1 MLTAVLLTFVAVA
14 GPWVVHLAPR
24 SQRLIALVGFIA
36 ILLMW
41 LIFENWFT
49 KWYFWI
55 GLLVGIGALFLMSG
69 SGDDRR
75 DRRPRRPSD
84 LTEELSE
91 EF

>member
-24 SQRLIALVGFIA
+24 AQRLIALVGFVA

-55 GLLVGIGALFLMSG
+55 GLLIGIGSLFLMSG
-69 SGDDRR
+69 GDDRR
-75 DRRPRRPSD
+75 DRRPRRPTND
-84 LTEELSE
+84 LTEELQ

>member
-1 MLTAVLLTFVAVA
+1 VLTAVLLTFVAVA

-41 LIFENWFT
+41 LIFENWFG

-55 GLLVGIGALFLMSG
+55 GLLIGVGSLFLLSG
-69 SGDDRR
+69 GDDHR
-75 DRRPRRPSD
+75 DRRPRRPPSD
-84 LTEELSE
+84 LTEEISE
-91 EF
+91 Y

>member
-24 SQRLIALVGFIA
+24 PQRLIALVGFVA

-55 GLLVGIGALFLMSG
+55 GLLVGIGSLFFLSG
-69 SGDDRR
+69 SGGDRR